1 VDRLIDDVA
10 RAMTDAN
17 PPADLRATVLARL
30 DRRPSWRLAWLAAP
44 VTVAAVLAMA
54 IALRDRGVTVQ
65 PAPASPA
72 VAQALS
78 TPVVDPAPAIIAEPA
93 RQRSSSRQ
101 RAQTMATIP
110 SLAALPGPRA
120 LKPFEI
126 QPDAL
131 AIPLLHMK
139 PIPTEPIGIRTIDD
153 GSGGR

>member
-17 PPADLRATVLARL
+17 PPADLRAAILARL
-30 DRRPSWRLAWLAAP
+30 DQSPSWRLAWLAAP

-54 IALRDRGVTVQ
+54 IALRDRSITLQ

-78 TPVVDPAPAIIAEPA
+78 TPVVDPAAAIVAEPA
-93 RQRSSSRQ
+93 RQRSSSRR

-120 LKPFEI
+120 LRPFEI

-131 AIPLLHMK
+131 AIPLLSMK